1 MTNLKPIRVK
11 IIANGRNATAWARQT
26 PQNAARWGGCQFL
39 LNLNEREYDWLV
51 VIDDISKKLKSPPE
65 ILPCPQRNT
74 ILVTSE
80 PATITRYGKG
90 FAAQF
95 GTLLTSQE
103 KKFLPHPNR
112 IHSQTGNL
120 WFHGKSYDEL
130 QAEPPIHKT
139 ALISTVCSSK
149 KQAHTMHS
157 LRYNFTQRLKTELPE
172 LEIYGHGVRYIEEKH
187 EALSPYQFH
196 LAIENH
202 VAPHH
207 WTEKLS
213 DPLLAYCVPIYS
225 GCPNAAEYFSPESFV
240 QIDITDPECSVAT
253 IKRVLAS
260 AGEYERRLDAVKA
273 SRQKVLREYNL
284 LAMLDQIISDSQPD
298 PHAQPGGIIYNRR
311 QMRSRSFSDLATFLC
326 WRLRNSLRR

>member
-1 MTNLKPIRVK
+1 MSDLKPTRVK
-11 IIANGRNATAWARQT
+11 IIANGKNATAWARQT
-26 PQNAARWGGCQFL
+26 PGNSARWGNCQFL

-51 VIDDISKKLKSPPE
+51 VIDDIYKKIRNDPE
-65 ILPCPQRNT
+65 VLSCPQKNT

-80 PATITRYGKG
+80 PATITRYGKR

-103 KKFLPHPNR
+103 EKFLPHPNR
-112 IHSQTGNL
+112 IHSQTGNR

-130 QAEPPIHKT
+130 NAETSIHKT
-139 ALISTVCSSK
+139 ATISTVCSSK

-172 LEIYGHGVRYIEEKH
+172 LDIYGHGVRYVEKKH
-187 EALSPYQFH
+187 EALSAYQFH

-213 DPLLAYCVPIYS
+213 DPFLAHCVPIYS
-225 GCPNAAEYFSPESFV
+225 GCPNAVDYFSSESFI
-240 QIDITDPECSVAT
+240 QIDITDPERSIAI
-253 IKRVLAS
+253 IKSVLATE
-260 AGEYERRLDAVKA
+260 GEYERRLDAVKE
-273 SRQKVLREYNL
+273 SRQKVLRKYNL
-284 LAMLDQIISDSQPD
+284 LSMLDQIISKPKQEKSANRD
-298 PHAQPGGIIYNRR
+298 GIIYNRR
-311 QMRSRSFSDLATFLC
+311 HMRSRSLADLATFLC
-326 WRLRNSLRR
+326 WRVRNFAQR